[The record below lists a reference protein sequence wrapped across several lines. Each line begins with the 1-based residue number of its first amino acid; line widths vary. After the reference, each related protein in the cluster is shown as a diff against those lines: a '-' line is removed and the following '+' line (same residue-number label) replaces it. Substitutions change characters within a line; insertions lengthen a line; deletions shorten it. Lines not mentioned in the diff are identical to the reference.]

1 METLLLVLTGSLGI
15 LFLWGL
21 LSPRSQ
27 WRLLVSWSYRDPHA
41 NEPTGSAYGLYRLIA
56 ALGIATMVVSGV
68 LVYQVR
74 LSDLPPAATPSSAVE
89 RMWGT
94 SDPLIVNRVVTPLTA
109 APEGLVDQPILGYQ
123 VVDGQHRQPL
133 YLFGLRTFSLSTAT
147 TENGLIGS
155 EPAAGLVAL
164 DTAQLVVEV
173 AGDPLCFPHEAV
185 VLEGAKTVRIAIYYG
200 RAGTADGSNGE
211 SVAECNTK
219 ASGRS
224 VTALLPITLENAL
237 GDREL
242 QTLDGDPI
250 LLVPLAR

>member
-1 METLLLVLTGSLGI
+1 METLLLVLTGSLGV

-21 LSPRSQ
+21 FSPRSQ

-41 NEPTGSAYGLYRLIA
+41 NEPTGSAYGLYRVVA
-56 ALGIATMVVSGV
+56 AFGIATMVVSGIMV
-68 LVYQVR
+68 CQVR
-74 LSDLPPAATPSSAVE
+74 LDDRPPTTTPPSEVE
-89 RMWGT
+89 RMWGV

-133 YLFGLRTFSLSTAT
+133 YLFGLRAFSLPTAT

-155 EPAAGLVAL
+155 EPPAGLVAL

-173 AGDPLCFPHEAV
+173 AGDPLCFPHKAV
-185 VLEGAKTVRIAIYYG
+185 VLEGSKTVRIAIYYG
-200 RAGTADGSNGE
+200 QANPADGSNRE
-211 SVAECNTK
+211 NVAECNTK
-219 ASGRS
+219 ASGQS
-224 VTALLPITLENAL
+224 VTTLLPITLENSL

-242 QTLDGDPI
+242 QTLDGEPI
-250 LLVPLAR
+250 LLVPPAR